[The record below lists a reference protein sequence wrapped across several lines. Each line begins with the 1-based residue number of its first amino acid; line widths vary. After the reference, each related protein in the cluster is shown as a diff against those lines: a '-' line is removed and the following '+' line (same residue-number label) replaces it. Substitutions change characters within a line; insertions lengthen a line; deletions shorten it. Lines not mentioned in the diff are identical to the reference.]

1 MGQALCYLIRGRRN
15 QERLGANL
23 VPSRA
28 SDASRYPIGLMAYAS
43 GARAL
48 CRKFF
53 ESDDRPVHFVQV
65 RPASQAEWQKR
76 IDTAILGQLRGREL
90 PQLHA
95 RFQGDLDE
103 FSNHSVRFV
112 HNVRRS
118 KEPHSVCKPDEVLFI
133 AIERD
138 LVLHV
143 SIQKPLRS
151 AHNKVGV
158 DRLPFR
164 QLSRDPLQ
172 TILVALSVDGRNQR
186 SAASYE
192 RSNER

>member
-1 MGQALCYLIRGRRN
+1 MRRARGRSVESSSN
-15 QERLGANL
+15 QTTVRYTLSKSARQARLNG
-23 VPSRA
+23 R
-28 SDASRYPIGLMAYAS
+28 S
-43 GARAL
+43 G
-48 CRKFF
+48 
-53 ESDDRPVHFVQV
+53 SV
-65 RPASQAEWQKR
+65 RFL
-76 IDTAILGQLRGREL
+76 DQLRGREL
-90 PQLHA
+90 PELHA
-95 RFQGDLDE
+95 RFQGDFDE

-172 TILVALSVDGRNQR
+172 TILVALRRNQR